1 MARTKAEKKKIEA
14 ISQELLQLTGAF
26 CDQFLDE
33 DYKQLAEKLIL
44 KMRRKHQVPFLRG
57 RVNTWAGAIIYALGQ
72 INFLFD
78 RSSEPYVAR
87 DDIAGFFG
95 VSKSTLGQKAKT
107 IRDMF
112 NMGYWD
118 PEFSTQRM
126 QDSHPFKDMVMV
138 DGFIVPASMLPP
150 EVQEEL
156 RRRGII

>member
-1 MARTKAEKKKIEA
+1 MK
-14 ISQELLQLTGAF
+14 
-26 CDQFLDE
+26 
-33 DYKQLAEKLIL
+33 
-44 KMRRKHQVPFLRG
+44 RKHQVPFLRG

-78 RSSEPYVAR
+78 RSSEPYASP

-95 VSKSTLGQKAKT
+95 VSKSTLGQKAKL

-112 NMGYWD
+112 KMRYWD
-118 PEFSTQRM
+118 PEFSTPDMRES
-126 QDSHPFKDMVMV
+126 DPFKNMVMM
-138 DGFIVPASMLPP
+138 DGLIVPVDMLPP